1 MSTFLRKTILT
12 ALFAA
17 FASQA
22 SAMWVQADWF
32 DPTEPGVGTNR
43 YAYSFNDPI
52 NQRDPG
58 GNAVETPWDAFNV
71 VLGVVSFSGNV
82 YGGNYWGAALDAA
95 GIAVDVAATGAP
107 AVPGGAGAA
116 ITVGRIAKAGNAV
129 QSSAQKFGKTFT
141 GTKISQTTDRIASR
155 IQNNLDH
162 LSTSDIIGAV
172 GDILGNPVT
181 IGTKTY
187 DHLNEVHNALGGLKN
202 QVNDL
207 QKVLARDDIS
217 KTQRRAVEDLI
228 SGTSKHIDRVEK
240 TLDTA
245 RDVAEKTKDIIE

>member
-1 MSTFLRKTILT
+1 MFTFLRKTLLT
-12 ALFAA
+12 ALFTA

-22 SAMWVQADWF
+22 SAMFIQPDWF
-32 DPTEPGVGTNR
+32 DPTDPRVGTNR

-71 VLGVVSFSGNV
+71 ALGVVSFGGNV

-95 GIAVDVAATGAP
+95 GIVVDGLATGTP

-116 ITVGRIAKAGNAV
+116 ITIGRIAKAGDAV
-129 QSSAQKFGKTFT
+129 QSSAQKFGKAFS
-141 GTKISQTTDRIASR
+141 GTKVSQTTDRIASR
-155 IQNNLDH
+155 VQGNLDH
-162 LSTSDIIGAV
+162 LGTSDIIGAV

-187 DHLNEVHNALGGLKN
+187 DHLNEVQNALSGLKN

-207 QKVLARDDIS
+207 QKVLARDDLS
-217 KTQRRAVEDLI
+217 SAQRRAAEELL
-228 SGTSKHIDRVEK
+228 SNSSKHIDRVEK
-240 TLDTA
+240 ALDTA
-245 RDVAEKTKDIIE
+245 RDVAEKTKDILE